1 MRLILLILIILT
13 KTLAISQVDQLF
25 PNSGK
30 YDTTLFINNTDSQYK
45 INYTFDGQKPSSR
58 SKKLVNLEVKTTKHF
73 QFRIRYDTIDT
84 IISRFYLFNLSSKLP
99 NIAISIDPEDLWNDT
114 IGIYVKGR
122 KAYWD
127 DSAGH
132 WYNCNYQKKWEKP
145 VFATYIDTNN
155 QAFFDQKCGLKLFG
169 ESTRRQPDKSMKL
182 IARSS
187 YGDSRF
193 DGAIFPNK
201 PMIEYKQIAIRTSGN
216 DYAKTRFKDVLSAYV
231 ARNLGIDHMDYQA
244 TNLYVN
250 GEYWGVYNLRE
261 KVNEHF
267 IAGNHNV
274 DKDSVNIIMGRW
286 VRQQGSSSRYM
297 KMYRW
302 FEDLDSMDN
311 SAYEKAQSFLDIR
324 NYINYRVFQIY
335 INNKDSR
342 GNIRYYNITGG
353 EERFRMILYDT
364 DLGWGSYRLNLLEKS
379 ISPKRTNWYNPKWST
394 MYLSKLMQ
402 NEDFKNEFATQF
414 AHLMNTSLHKDTIIA
429 AVDHLESIYENELPR
444 SKENRPKHLKRH
456 FFPLE
461 KWKDNVD
468 HYRSYAKL
476 KQTVMWGQ
484 LQSTLD
490 LKSPFLLKINSDSAR
505 FSINGNYALNGKFS
519 GQYFK
524 GLPLTITALD
534 YENFI
539 FKKWSDGDT
548 NSSKYI
554 HTEMDTIT
562 LTPIYENTLKTEID
576 SISKQTT
583 FSTNADNNVSVTNKS
598 AFDYWLELLGYAFL
612 VLAGILLIGY
622 AIVGNNCI

>member
-1 MRLILLILIILT
+1 MRLFIFILIILT
-13 KTLAISQVDQLF
+13 EYLAIGQVYQLF
-25 PNSGK
+25 PKSGK
-30 YDTTLFINNTDSQYK
+30 YDTTLSIKNTATQYK
-45 INYTFDGQKPSSR
+45 INYTIDGKKPSSR
-58 SKKLVNLEVKTTKHF
+58 SKKLVNLVVKTTKHF

-84 IISRFYLFNLSSKLP
+84 IISRFYLFNNDSKLP
-99 NIAISIDPEDLWNDT
+99 NIAISIDPDDLWNDT
-114 IGIYVKGR
+114 LGIYVRGR

-155 QAFFDQKCGLKLFG
+155 NPFFDQKCGLKLFG

-187 YGDSRF
+187 YGKSRF
-193 DGAIFPNK
+193 DGKIFPNK
-201 PMIEYKQIAIRTSGN
+201 PMTEYKQIAIRTSGN
-216 DYAKTRFKDVLSAYV
+216 DYAKTRFKDVLSTYV
-231 ARNLGIDHMDYQA
+231 SRNLGIDHMDYQA

-274 DKDSVNIIMGRW
+274 NKDSVNIIMGRW
-286 VRQQGSSSRYM
+286 VRQQGSARRYM

-302 FEDLDSMDN
+302 FENLDTMDDA
-311 SAYEKAQSFLDIR
+311 AYEKAKSFLDIR

-379 ISPKRTNWYNPKWST
+379 ISSKRTHWYNPKWST

-402 NEDFKNEFATQF
+402 NEEFKNEFATQF

-429 AVDHLESIYENELPR
+429 AIDHLEYIYENELPR
-444 SKENRPKHLKRH
+444 TKENRPKHLKKL
-456 FFPLE
+456 FFPLK

-476 KQTVMWGQ
+476 KPTVMWSQ
-484 LQSTLD
+484 LQITLNLED
-490 LKSPFLLKINSDSAR
+490 TFTLIINSDSAK
-505 FSINGNYALNGKFS
+505 FTINENYALKGRFS
-519 GQYFK
+519 GKYFK
-524 GLPLTITALD
+524 NIPLKITAISYD
-534 YENFI
+534 KFA
-539 FKKWSDGDT
+539 FQMWSDGDT
-548 NSSKYI
+548 NTTKRI
-554 HTEMDTIT
+554 LTEMDTIL
-562 LTPIYENTLKTEID
+562 LTPIYTTTLKPDKTTT
-576 SISKQTT
+576 SIPDIEQNTKNNQSIINK
-583 FSTNADNNVSVTNKS
+583 NAQN
-598 AFDYWLELLGYAFL
+598 YWLELLGYAFL
-612 VLAGILLIGY
+612 ALAGIFLISY